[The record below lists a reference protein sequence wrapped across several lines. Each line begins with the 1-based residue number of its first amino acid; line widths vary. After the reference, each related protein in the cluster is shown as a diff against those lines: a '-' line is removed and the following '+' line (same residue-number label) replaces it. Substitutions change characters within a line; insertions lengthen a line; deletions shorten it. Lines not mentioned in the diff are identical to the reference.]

1 MAAPRFNPNG
11 VVLYRGPSAIDGKP
25 IIVIATGLKGKS
37 ANSKT
42 GAMVQTWILAAD
54 VSPLEALRTGADV
67 SICGGCIHRPTSFDG
82 ATWKDRSCYVNVAQ
96 APLNVWKTAGRGRY
110 SETWNS
116 ATFAGRYV
124 RLGSYGDPAAVPV
137 SVWATVLEE
146 ADGWTGYTHQARN
159 PKLRGVLE
167 WCQVSA
173 DSLGD
178 AQAAL
183 AAGCGSFRVL
193 AADEQPAAFE
203 TVCPASEE
211 AGRKATCETCRMCS
225 GRTGQAIAINAHGI
239 GAASARPSNRRP
251 LSLPVLS

>member
-1 MAAPRFNPNG
+1 MSAEFNRNG
-11 VVLYRGPSAIDGKP
+11 VVLYRGPSAIDGSP
-25 IIVIATGLKGKS
+25 IIVIATGLKASS
-37 ANSKT
+37 ANTKT

-54 VSPLEALRTGADV
+54 VNPLEALRTGADV
-67 SICGGCIHRPTSFDG
+67 GICGGCIHRPTSFDG

-110 SETWNS
+110 SDQWDAES
-116 ATFAGRYV
+116 FRGRYV

-137 SVWATVLEE
+137 SVWRTVLEL
-146 ADGWTGYTHQARN
+146 ATGWTGYTHQARN

-173 DSLGD
+173 DSEAD
-178 AQAAL
+178 AVAAR

-193 AADEQPAAFE
+193 AADEKPAEFE

-211 AGRKATCETCRMCS
+211 AGRKATCETCGMCS
-225 GRTGQAIAINAHGI
+225 GRTGAAIAINAHGI
-239 GAASARPSNRRP
+239 GAASHRATNRRP